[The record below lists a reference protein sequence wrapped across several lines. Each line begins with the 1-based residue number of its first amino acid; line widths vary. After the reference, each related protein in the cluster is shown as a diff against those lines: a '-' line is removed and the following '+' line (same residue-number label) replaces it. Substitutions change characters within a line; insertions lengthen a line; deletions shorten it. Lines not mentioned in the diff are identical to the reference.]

1 MYYAL
6 YMPRAETAYHRITRQ
21 RIESAVTAIQEK
33 SVFLAT
39 PLVGNPSGDMDMKI
53 EKEIA
58 SQHFG
63 RACDVLTHIA
73 QMTAVT
79 RKERALRA
87 RVRRYLKDLDTVES
101 IA

>member
-1 MYYAL
+1 MS
-6 YMPRAETAYHRITRQ
+6 RGESAYHKVTRV
-21 RIESAVTAIQEK
+21 RIESAVRTIQEK
-33 SVFLAT
+33 SLFLAT
-39 PLVGNPSGDMDMKI
+39 PLVANPSGDMDMKI

-58 SQHFG
+58 WKHFG
-63 RACDVLTHIA
+63 RASDTLAHIA
-73 QMTAVT
+73 RMTAIT